1 MEDRKYLFQVEYGGN
16 LVTPLELALRALP
29 FDLPISVHDLAKKVK
44 NLSIILVENKDSP
57 YRL

>member
-44 NLSIILVENKDSP
+44 ILNIFPFSGK
-57 YRL
+57 

>member
-44 NLSIILVENKDSP
+44 ILDIFPVAKKG
-57 YRL
+57 